1 MALPERAYQR
11 DDEVDAALRALGDGS
26 LDRLV
31 LSSALLF
38 AEAER
43 RTCTENDPGIL
54 MGMIGWGRPIR
65 YLREVMRPK
74 GWLREEPSSLPL
86 IVSPDRSIGITVSAG
101 NDDTGNSGAPF
112 ATTKWRKG
120 PMMQEW
126 VEPSRQMTFLDGEG
140 ESSKH
145 DLPDELWLLLVRRFP
160 TSIAYELSRPTSI
173 TRGGRLRCGGA
184 RILFTPLPI
193 DETVVV
199 QDQDFDEGYVPSPEV
214 SVERI

>member
-74 GWLREEPSSLPL
+74 GWLREDGCQWRQTERGFPILSSS
-86 IVSPDRSIGITVSAG
+86 VTV
-101 NDDTGNSGAPF
+101 
-112 ATTKWRKG
+112 
-120 PMMQEW
+120 
-126 VEPSRQMTFLDGEG
+126 
-140 ESSKH
+140 
-145 DLPDELWLLLVRRFP
+145 
-160 TSIAYELSRPTSI
+160 
-173 TRGGRLRCGGA
+173 
-184 RILFTPLPI
+184 
-193 DETVVV
+193 
-199 QDQDFDEGYVPSPEV
+199 
-214 SVERI
+214 